1 MTIQKRSVFVLGL
14 WIPIPGLNPL
24 NISMLD
30 RRPRGMKS
38 RTVCLSQNSKLRLWY
53 LAAFW
58 QSDTTVATRPG
69 GIAHC
74 IQSSRESAPNNEV
87 STESPIAD
95 ESGVRGRVRE
105 YVDGLQLS

>member
-14 WIPIPGLNPL
+14 WIPIPVLNPL

-30 RRPRGMKS
+30 RRPRGLKS
-38 RTVCLSQNSKLRLWY
+38 RTVCLSRNSKLRLWY

-69 GIAHC
+69 GISHF
-74 IQSSRESAPNNEV
+74 IQFLHKSALNNEV
-87 STESPIAD
+87 SIQSAIAYA
-95 ESGVRGRVRE
+95 GMTPLFVLKYLV
-105 YVDGLQLS
+105 